1 MSLKVTAIIKREYL
15 SRARTKGFII
25 GTLLFPLILVLLF
38 GGIFIIGSLFKPTT
52 RTYAILDASGVIY
65 EKFINMQADTLKNG
79 EPEYIFIK
87 KTAGASG
94 TEAVLE
100 DLKQQVRSEE
110 LDGYLYIPANIVED
124 REAVYSARN
133 VSDFEEQGDF
143 RGTLSYIV
151 TNLRLEKR
159 GFPVDEIRREMSR
172 GYVRLKSTQVTDT
185 GEVEKSGISS
195 YLLAYVLTYVMLLMI
210 MIYGQTLMR
219 SVIEEKS
226 QRITETIV
234 SSVSPV
240 ELMLGKLVGVCAL
253 GLTQLVIFG
262 GFVLA
267 AVTYAGPLFK
277 RYDLAATE
285 FMEIL
290 GQLQFSGSVFAFMIV
305 FFLLGFVFFSTM
317 FAAVGAMV
325 NSEDEGQQYQMPLI
339 FLIMIGYFIMFTVAK
354 NPETT
359 RAFWVA
365 LFPLFTPLV
374 QFARVAVSDPI
385 IPSGTY
391 LSIFTMII
399 FTALLIMAVS
409 KIYRVGILMYGK
421 KPSIKETLKW
431 LRYK

>member
-1 MSLKVTAIIKREYL
+1 MSTKVVAIIKREYL
-15 SRARTKGFII
+15 SRAKTKGFII
-25 GTLLFPLILVLLF
+25 GTFLFPFILVLIF
-38 GGIFIIGSLFKPTT
+38 GGIFIIGALFKPST
-52 RTYAILDASGVIY
+52 RTYAVLDETGVI
-65 EKFINMQADTLKNG
+65 FSQFVSMQSDTLKNG
-79 EPEYIFIK
+79 EPKYKFIP
-87 KTAGASG
+87 TETGAEDH
-94 TEAVLE
+94 EAVLGT
-100 DLKQQVRSEE
+100 LQQQVRDKE
-110 LDGYLYIPANIVED
+110 LDGYLVIPKDIIEQ
-124 REAVYSARN
+124 REVIYSARN
-133 VSDFEEQGDF
+133 VSDFEEQSSF
-143 RGTLSYIV
+143 QSSLSRIV
-151 TNLRLEKR
+151 TNMRLERK
-159 GFPVDEIRREMSR
+159 GFPVSEIRKEMAQ
-172 GYVRLKSTQVTDT
+172 GYVRIKSTQVTEK

-195 YLLAYVLTYVMLLMI
+195 YLLSYILTYVMLLMI

-234 SSVSPV
+234 SSVKPL
-240 ELMLGKLVGVCAL
+240 ELMLGKIIGVCGL
-253 GLTQLVIFG
+253 GLTQLIIFG

-267 AVTYAGPLFK
+267 FLTYAGPLFGK
-277 RYDLAATE
+277 FGLEAPE
-285 FMEIL
+285 LLSII
-290 GQLQFSGSVFAFMIV
+290 GQIHFTSSMFAFMIV
-305 FFLLGFVFFSTM
+305 FFLLGFVFFSTL

-354 NPETT
+354 NPETP

-391 LSIFTMII
+391 LSIVTMII
-399 FTALLIMAVS
+399 FTALLVLAVA

-421 KPSIKETLKW
+421 KPSLKEALKW